1 MRLKTEFDSLNIN
14 VNSNIKNKQINR
26 IVVSM
31 TFSAHLE
38 YLFHL
43 TCGDCKF
50 YWTYASMDK
59 LFDITK
65 NQYNCPNCGCKS
77 TVKLEL
83 EL

>member
-1 MRLKTEFDSLNIN
+1 
-14 VNSNIKNKQINR
+14 
-26 IVVSM
+26 M

-65 NQYNCPNCGCKS
+65 NQYNCPNCGSKS

>member
-1 MRLKTEFDSLNIN
+1 MN
-14 VNSNIKNKQINR
+14 
-26 IVVSM
+26 
-31 TFSAHLE
+31 
-38 YLFHL
+38 
-43 TCGDCKF
+43 
-50 YWTYASMDK
+50 K